1 MQFYE
6 TTDGRLG
13 FGHIPSVLAELLR
26 QIPLWRERESDEAAA
41 RLFPSPCFDSEQEEF
56 REDWKA
62 HVEPELQEIFQ
73 SARQVVEADLR
84 AMAKDGDEFTLEFP
98 RKHGEAWLN
107 ALNQARLAIAA
118 QHELG
123 EKELAELESTV
134 IATSHDLAV
143 LQVNFYAALQQWLIE
158 ALDE

>member
-13 FGHIPSVLAELLR
+13 FGQIPSVLAELLR
-26 QIPLWRERESDEAAA
+26 QIPLWRERESDEAAS
-41 RLFPSPCFDSEQEEF
+41 RLFPSPCSDPEEEEF

-73 SARQVVEADLR
+73 SARQVVEADLHG
-84 AMAKDGDEFTLEFP
+84 MKGKDDEFSLEFP

-118 QHELG
+118 QYELG
-123 EKELAELESTV
+123 EKDLAELESAV
-134 IATSHDLAV
+134 IATQHDLAV
-143 LQVNFYAALQQWLIE
+143 LQVNFYAAIQQWLIE